1 LRQWGLP
8 QWALPHQARPAS
20 ATPSRVIL
28 MRILAMTAAAR
39 GFAAA
44 MVEDGAVVAAARLAA
59 ERGLPEAIPP
69 AVAELLAAGRAP
81 DLVAVVV
88 GPGSFTGLR
97 ASIAVAQGVGLGAG
111 IPVVGVT
118 VAEAVADA
126 LPRLDGRSLWVACA
140 ARAGRV
146 FVDRDGEVLACAET
160 DLPAGSGRIAVAGDA
175 ANAVAAILAAR
186 GLDVMLTD
194 ARTPLPVH
202 VAAIGQRRAA
212 GELAALAPV
221 PLYVDA
227 PEARLP
233 AGGLR
238 PAPRGTA

>member
-1 LRQWGLP
+1 M
-8 QWALPHQARPAS
+8 
-20 ATPSRVIL
+20 

-44 MVEDGAVVAAARLAA
+44 VVDDGAVAGSARLAA

-69 AVAELLAAGRAP
+69 AVAGLLAAHGAP

-111 IPVVGVT
+111 LPVVGVT
-118 VAEAVADA
+118 VAEALACA
-126 LPRLDGRSLWVACA
+126 LPRLGGRSLWVACV

-146 FVDRDGEVLACAET
+146 FIDRDGELLSCAET
-160 DLPAGSGRIAVAGDA
+160 ALPAASGRIAVAGDA
-175 ANAVAAILAAR
+175 ANTVATVLAAR

-202 VAAIGQRRAA
+202 VAAVGRRRAA
-212 GELAALAPV
+212 GEMASLAAV

-238 PAPRGTA
+238 PAPVQAAP

>member
-1 LRQWGLP
+1 
-8 QWALPHQARPAS
+8 
-20 ATPSRVIL
+20 
-28 MRILAMTAAAR
+28 
-39 GFAAA
+39 
-44 MVEDGAVVAAARLAA
+44 VA
-59 ERGLPEAIPP
+59 G
-69 AVAELLAAGRAP
+69 LLAAHGAP

-111 IPVVGVT
+111 LPVVGVT
-118 VAEAVADA
+118 VAEALACA
-126 LPRLDGRSLWVACA
+126 LPRLGGRSLWVACV

-146 FVDRDGEVLACAET
+146 FIDRDGELLSCAET
-160 DLPAGSGRIAVAGDA
+160 ALPAASGRIAVAGDA
-175 ANAVAAILAAR
+175 ANTVAAVLAAR

-202 VAAIGQRRAA
+202 VAAVGRRRAA
-212 GELAALAPV
+212 GEMASLAAV

-238 PAPRGTA
+238 PAPVQAAP

>member
-1 LRQWGLP
+1 
-8 QWALPHQARPAS
+8 
-20 ATPSRVIL
+20 
-28 MRILAMTAAAR
+28 MRILAMTAASR

-44 MVEDGAVVAAARLAA
+44 IVEAGVVAASVRLAA
-59 ERGLPEAIPP
+59 ERGLPEAIAP
-69 AVAELLAAGRAP
+69 AVAGLLAAEGVA

-118 VAEAVADA
+118 VAEAVACA
-126 LPRLDGRSLWVACA
+126 LPRLGGRALWVACV

-146 FVDRDGEVLACAET
+146 FIDRDGEVLACAEAE
-160 DLPAGSGRIAVAGDA
+160 LPAASGRIAVAGDA
-175 ANAVAAILAAR
+175 ANTVAASLAAR

-202 VAAIGQRRAA
+202 IAAVGRRRAA
-212 GELAALAPV
+212 GEIAALAPV

-227 PEARLP
+227 PEAKLP
-233 AGGLR
+233 SRGLR
-238 PAPRGTA
+238 PAPIEAAP

>member
-1 LRQWGLP
+1 
-8 QWALPHQARPAS
+8 
-20 ATPSRVIL
+20 

-44 MVEDGAVVAAARLAA
+44 IVDNGAVVASARLAA

-69 AVAELLAAGRAP
+69 AVAGLLAADGAL
-81 DLVAVVV
+81 DLVSVVV

-111 IPVVGVT
+111 VPVVGVT
-118 VAEAVADA
+118 VAEAIACA
-126 LPRLDGRSLWVACA
+126 LPRLGGRSLWVACV

-146 FVDRDGEVLACAET
+146 FIDREGEVLACAEA
-160 DLPAGSGRIAVAGDA
+160 DVPASRGRIAVAGDA
-175 ANAVAAILAAR
+175 ANSVAALLAAR

-202 VAAIGQRRAA
+202 VAAVGRRRAA
-212 GELAALAPV
+212 GEIAALAPV

-227 PEARLP
+227 PEAKLP

-238 PAPRGTA
+238 PAPVESGRGLTGA